1 LEAKPTTIIRRI
13 EPMNKTAVK
22 YFYEAMV
29 CLGFIENPD
38 DPLVQEYLRDALEDE
53 KQQIINSYED
63 WPVAT
68 RGCQNGLEYYEANYG
83 GKDA

>member
-1 LEAKPTTIIRRI
+1 
-13 EPMNKTAVK
+13 MNKTAVDWI
-22 YFYEAMV
+22 FDQM
-29 CLGFIENPD
+29 PD
-38 DPLVQEYLRDALEDE
+38 GYRLTRDAFEAYTIAKEME